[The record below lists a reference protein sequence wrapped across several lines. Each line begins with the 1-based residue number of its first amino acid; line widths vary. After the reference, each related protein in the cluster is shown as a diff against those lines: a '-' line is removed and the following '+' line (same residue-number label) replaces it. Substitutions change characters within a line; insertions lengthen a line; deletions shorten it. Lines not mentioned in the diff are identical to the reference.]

1 MAGVGKSTLGRALA
15 AKQGWDFID
24 IDVDLKRRTG
34 KTLQQTIEEQGEG
47 TLLRM
52 EKQRILEIE
61 LNRKVIS
68 PGGSIIYDPELMA
81 YLKESACL
89 VYLDDAFENI
99 EKRIS
104 NARTRGIIG
113 LKSKTLAEIYLERQP
128 LYAGYA
134 DILIDLRKKTSEEA
148 VAGIIEHL
156 NTQACKGI

>member
-15 AKQGWDFID
+15 AKLGWDFID